1 MAAHSRQ
8 SAVGGAASAG
18 STRPSTGF
26 QLPGPLPDLGKPGL
40 SLSIVPQPF
49 PSCPFGSYYRD
60 VRFPRI
66 LIWIFLT
73 PIALLAACNRGAHPA
88 QTDKAAPDFTVSDGT
103 TSVHL
108 ASYRGKVVLLNFWW
122 SECAPCLE
130 ELPSLLELHHQM
142 PSLAILAVS
151 IDDDAA
157 TYSRFLVRHHVDLIT
172 VRDPSES
179 AAQLYHTDMWPET
192 YLIDRNGIIRR
203 KFVGP
208 QDWTSPEIR
217 NYLNSL

>member
-1 MAAHSRQ
+1 
-8 SAVGGAASAG
+8 
-18 STRPSTGF
+18 
-26 QLPGPLPDLGKPGL
+26 
-40 SLSIVPQPF
+40 
-49 PSCPFGSYYRD
+49 

-66 LIWIFLT
+66 LIWVFLA

-88 QTDKAAPDFTVSDGT
+88 QTGKAAPDFTVSDGT
-103 TSVHL
+103 TTVHL
-108 ASYRGKVVLLNFWW
+108 ASYRGQVVLLNFWW
-122 SECAPCLE
+122 SQCAPCLE
-130 ELPSLLELHHQM
+130 ELPSLLELHHEM

-151 IDDDAA
+151 IDDDQA

-179 AAQLYHTDMWPET
+179 TAQLYHTDMWPET

-217 NYLNSL
+217 NYLSSL